1 MRTSRTGTSIL
12 CIFAWMILSTCGVQ
26 AQNEGDITV
35 ERAFPS
41 LSFDNPVDL
50 QHAGDG
56 SRRLFV
62 VEQPGQIQVF
72 DNDAAVTST
81 ETFLDITTRVASG
94 GERGLLGLAFHP
106 DYASNGFFY
115 VDYTASG
122 PSRTVISR
130 FQVDPADPN
139 SADPNSAVV
148 LLEVAQ
154 PFGNHNGGQIRFGP
168 DGFLYI
174 ALGDG
179 GSGGDPEENGQNR
192 STLLG
197 SLLRIDVDNP
207 SSGMNYGIPADN
219 PFVGADCGPTGCREE
234 IYAFGLRNPWR
245 FSFDPPTGQ
254 LWLADVGQG
263 AFEEIDI
270 IESGGNYGWDTME
283 GMHCFEPSSGCNME
297 GLILPVYEYGR
308 GLGRSVTGGFVYR
321 GTRVPMLTGQYI
333 YADFVSGRIWAYD
346 EATDSNVEL
355 MDTNLGISSFGVD
368 EAQELYFTAFD
379 GRVYHFTSATG
390 SSTGEADV
398 PDAPAT
404 LQPNHP
410 NPFTESTTITYT
422 LDRAASVELAVYD
435 LQGRRVRTLA
445 EGMQPPGTH
454 TQQWDG
460 RDAQGTHLADGLYVY
475 RLLLG
480 AAVVASR
487 QMVLVR

>member
-1 MRTSRTGTSIL
+1 MV
-12 CIFAWMILSTCGVQ
+12 LSACGVQ
-26 AQNEGDITV
+26 AQNEGDIAV

-41 LSFDNPVDL
+41 LGFDNPVDL

-56 SRRLFV
+56 SDRLFV
-62 VEQPGQIQVF
+62 VEQPGRIQVF

-81 ETFLDITTRVASG
+81 DTFLDITDRVTSG
-94 GERGLLGLAFHP
+94 GEQGLLGLAFHP
-106 DYASNGFFY
+106 DYANNGYFY

-130 FQVDPADPN
+130 FEVDPADPN
-139 SADPNSAVV
+139 RADANSEVV

-179 GSGGDPEENGQNR
+179 GSGRDPEENGEDPT
-192 STLLG
+192 TLLG

-207 SSGMNYGIPADN
+207 SGGLNYGIPAGN
-219 PFVGADCGPTGCREE
+219 PFVGNADGFREE
-234 IYAFGLRNPWR
+234 IYAYGLRNPWR

-263 AFEEIDI
+263 DYEEIDI
-270 IESGGNYGWDTME
+270 IENGGNYGWDVME
-283 GMHCFEPSSGCNME
+283 GTHCFEPSSGCNME
-297 GLILPVYEYGR
+297 GLILPVHEYDHDFGQ
-308 GLGRSVTGGFVYR
+308 SVTGGFVYR
-321 GTRVPMLTGQYI
+321 GARVPELTGQYI
-333 YADFVSGRIWAYD
+333 YADFVSGSIWAYD

-355 MDTNLGISSFGVD
+355 IDTNLGISSFGVD

-379 GRVYHFTSATG
+379 GRIYHFTSATG
-390 SSTGEADV
+390 SATGEADV

-404 LQPNHP
+404 LHPNHP
-410 NPFTESTTITYT
+410 NPFAESTTITYT
-422 LDRAASVELAVYD
+422 LDRAAPVELAVYD
-435 LQGRRVRTLA
+435 VQGRRVRTLA
-445 EGMQPPGTH
+445 AGMQPSGTH

-460 RDAQGTHLADGLYVY
+460 RDAQGTRLADGLYVY

-480 AAVVASR
+480 TAIVASR